1 METFILNCVSAQCWI
16 PLVVLLTVLEIT
28 ITFYIITILHTVA
41 EDIPVVWQW
50 QLINNV
56 IICPRRAS
64 IISQLWKSCSM
75 FIWVWRYFCLW
86 SQVWVSKYKIVC
98 DWWHRTLSTHH
109 IWGQFG
115 YCLQLILECM
125 QFFKVV
131 FVGDSNKWLRL
142 PPSKIF
148 LSSEVSARKCSHN
161 FQLFQLNCATKS
173 SI

>member
-1 METFILNCVSAQCWI
+1 METFILNCVSALCWI

-28 ITFYIITILHTVA
+28 ITFYIITILHTVS

-64 IISQLWKSCSM
+64 IISKLWKSCSM
-75 FIWVWRYFCLW
+75 FCWEWRYFCLW

-98 DWWHRTLSTHH
+98 DWWHRTLRPHH
-109 IWGQFG
+109 IWGQFWV

-125 QFFKVV
+125 QFF
-131 FVGDSNKWLRL
+131 
-142 PPSKIF
+142 
-148 LSSEVSARKCSHN
+148 LSCFCWWFK
-161 FQLFQLNCATKS
+161 QMTATA